1 MVSLVDI
8 YNIKESTIT
17 EISKERDPA
26 RGNKAKDREKDFEL
40 VSGEPD
46 PETGRISSKV
56 VRKPS
61 ISNMV
66 KDLEAEVQDFKKLVE
81 DKPEDVV
88 LYNISGE
95 LNEIYN
101 KFRTHIRKNYPEE
114 YKKVQEASTTGTG
127 ASFTPGV
134 SMAYATPYAFTGG
147 TKPKKSNS
155 NMYRKM
161 GFKLVYK
168 DKLAKKA
175 KGIDVKKLW

>member
-46 PETGRISSKV
+46 PETGKISSKV

-66 KDLEAEVQDFKKLVE
+66 KDLEAEIQDFKKVVE

-88 LYNISGE
+88 LYNISEE
-95 LNEIYN
+95 LKEIYN
-101 KFRTHIRKNYPEE
+101 KFRTHIRKKYPEE
-114 YKKVQEASTTGTG
+114 YKKVTEVSSTGTG
-127 ASFTPGV
+127 MTFTAGDGD
-134 SMAYATPYAFTGG
+134 AYATPYAFGDN
-147 TKPKKSNS
+147 KRKK
-155 NMYRKM
+155 RKGYM
-161 GFKLVYK
+161 GYK
-168 DKLAKKA
+168 E
-175 KGIDVKKLW
+175 V